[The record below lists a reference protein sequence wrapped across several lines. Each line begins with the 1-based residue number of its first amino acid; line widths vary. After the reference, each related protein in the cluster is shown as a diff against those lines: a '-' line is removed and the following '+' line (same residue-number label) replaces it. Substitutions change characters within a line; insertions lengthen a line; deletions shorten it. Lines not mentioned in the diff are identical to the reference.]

1 MITGF
6 NHTSFTVAD
15 LDRAVRFWTEAL
27 GFEAASVSER
37 HGDWQGPVTGIP
49 GARLRVAHLYG
60 YGHHMEF
67 IEYLEGA
74 GPRVEWQ
81 PSMAGVAHVCLE
93 VSDIHETARR
103 LAEHGARPQGEITR
117 VSEGQAPGCWAGYIR
132 DPNGIVIELL
142 ELPDAEHAEN
152 AKEETP

>member
-37 HGDWQGPVTGIP
+37 HGDWQGTVTGVP

-74 GPRVEWQ
+74 GAAPALS
-81 PSMAGVAHVCLE
+81 PNMPGVAHVCLE
-93 VSDIHETARR
+93 VEDIHETAEK
-103 LAEHGARPQGEITR
+103 LFAQGATPQGEMIK
-117 VSEGQAPGCWAGYIR
+117 VDEGAEPGSWAGYLR

-142 ELPDAEHAEN
+142 ELP
-152 AKEETP
+152 KSR

>member
-37 HGDWQGPVTGIP
+37 HGDWQGTVTGVP

-74 GPRVEWQ
+74 GAAPALS
-81 PSMAGVAHVCLE
+81 PNMPGVAHVCLE
-93 VSDIHETARR
+93 VEDIHETTEKLFAQ
-103 LAEHGARPQGEITR
+103 GATRQGEMIE
-117 VSEGQAPGCWAGYIR
+117 VDEGAAPGSWAGYLR
-132 DPNGIVIELL
+132 DPNDIVIELL
-142 ELPDAEHAEN
+142 ELP
-152 AKEETP
+152 KPR